1 MLKRRNKAVLKNER
15 LRIFRAI
22 LMQTQTLYKIDSN
35 KSIQQNNFS
44 KNVPIMTKNYILN
57 SLWLYNDAR
66 GIKLCG
72 IFVLSFKEWSGKK
85 KKQESAGKNPEAY
98 GESKKVNEFE
108 QKPVDIVEGFG
119 EEVKQPV

>member
-85 KKQESAGKNPEAY
+85 KKTR
-98 GESKKVNEFE
+98 
-108 QKPVDIVEGFG
+108 ICR
-119 EEVKQPV
+119 